1 MTSIKPQARRAATT
15 GSILEYARELACNV
29 PDPELP
35 FLTVADLGIV
45 RDVSL
50 DGEIVVV
57 QVSPTYS
64 GCPAV
69 QVIEDSIEQE
79 LIAAGFQ
86 VRVQRVL
93 SPAWTTDWITTEGSE
108 KLLAN
113 GIAPPLAQ
121 SNSKSVLFASVQ
133 IQCPHCGDSDTQR
146 VSEFGSTPCKA
157 QYQCQR
163 CLEPFDYF
171 KCL

>member
-1 MTSIKPQARRAATT
+1 MLTSTHAEDGLEHARD
-15 GSILEYARELACNV
+15 LAHSV

-35 FLTVADLGIV
+35 FVTVADLGIV
-45 RDVSL
+45 RDVRL
-50 DGEIVVV
+50 DGGVVVV

-69 QVIEDSIEQE
+69 QVIEDSIEQT
-79 LIAAGFQ
+79 LTAAGFQ
-86 VRVQRVL
+86 ARIERVL
-93 SPAWTTDWITTEGSE
+93 SPAWSTDWITPQGRE

-113 GIAPPLAQ
+113 GIAPPLSQ
-121 SNSKSVLFASVQ
+121 SNSKTALFATVQ
-133 IQCPHCGDSDTQR
+133 VQCPHCGGPDTR
-146 VSEFGSTPCKA
+146 LVSEFGSTPCKA
-157 QYQCQR
+157 QYQCRQ